1 MRLYLR
7 DEELDRGAGLMLLG
21 ERALSAA
28 AGAARKQAGL
38 SRSEMQV
45 LVAISQFPAQ
55 DVSRLRDRL
64 AMTVPTCARLLG
76 ELDKRGLIGRHPD
89 GDDRRRRALTLSP
102 QGEAL
107 ISPVL
112 MSMRAALREAYKSAG
127 PEAVAGARLLLEAIV
142 R

>member
-7 DEELDRGAGLMLLG
+7 DEELDRGAGLILLG

-28 AGAARKQAGL
+28 AEAARKQSGM
-38 SRSEMQV
+38 SRGEMQV

-76 ELDKRGLIGRHPD
+76 ELDRRGLIERQPG
-89 GDDRRRRALTLSP
+89 GDDRRKRALRLSP
-102 QGEAL
+102 NGEAML
-107 ISPVL
+107 EPVL
-112 MSMRAALREAYKSAG
+112 ASMRAALREAYKSAG
-127 PEAVAGARLLLEAIV
+127 PEAVAGARSLLEAMI